1 MRSGW
6 RRLWGRR
13 VTAMLAVAN
22 LLTLPAELAVP
33 DVHDADA
40 ALVASGAEH
49 ASQPLPAGVPV
60 PDAPSGHAF
69 HVDHCAH
76 THLLATVES
85 SATLAD
91 ARAAEA
97 PFSAIANLLQSAVAP
112 PLSRPPIA

>member
-1 MRSGW
+1 MRAGW
-6 RRLWGRR
+6 RLWGRR
-13 VTAMLAVAN
+13 VTGIVAVAN
-22 LLTLPAELAVP
+22 LLTLPTELALP

-49 ASQPLPAGVPV
+49 ASQSLPAGLPV
-60 PDAPSGHAF
+60 PDAPSGHAI

-76 THLLATVES
+76 AHLLATVES

-91 ARAAEA
+91 ARAAQA
-97 PFSAIANLLQSAVAP
+97 PFGAIADLLQSTAAP